1 MMLLNLKEKV
11 INVARAETATLGTPV
26 GTQKKP
32 DNTKETTTSSHV
44 LFFCVFQKAL

>member
-11 INVARAETATLGTPV
+11 INVARAETATLRTPV

-32 DNTKETTTSSHV
+32 DKY
-44 LFFCVFQKAL
+44 